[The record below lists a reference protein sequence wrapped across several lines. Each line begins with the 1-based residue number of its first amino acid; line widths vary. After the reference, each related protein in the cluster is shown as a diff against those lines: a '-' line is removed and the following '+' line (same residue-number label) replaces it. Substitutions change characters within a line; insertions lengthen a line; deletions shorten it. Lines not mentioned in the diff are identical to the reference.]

1 MSLYTF
7 FTIIFVLCAFRDWL
21 AYAYDSIEN
30 QIDQLYLLRRQ
41 VFKKK
46 IKIEI
51 NHAGNQQI
59 PEFYDSHGN
68 KKSITIELS
77 EDSTILD
84 VKDEIAKKVKYADRT
99 ISLFK
104 RPFGKKLLNTTNIIC
119 FHNTEPLHLY
129 IVIPDY

>member
-1 MSLYTF
+1 MSIYTF
-7 FTIIFVLCAFRDWL
+7 FTIIFGLYAFRDWL

-41 VFKKK
+41 VLKKK

-51 NHAGNQQI
+51 NHAGNQKI
-59 PEFYDSHGN
+59 PEFYDAHGN
-68 KKSITIELS
+68 KKSITFELP

-84 VKDEIAKKVKYADRT
+84 VKDEIAKQVKYADRS

-104 RPFGKKLLNTTNIIC
+104 SPFGKKLLNTTNIIC
-119 FHNTEPLHLY
+119 FHDTEPLHLY

>member
-7 FTIIFVLCAFRDWL
+7 FTIIFVLYAFRDWL